1 MIEIGYLN
9 FKDMRKSSLY
19 IIISLLFCNLSCTEY
34 LDVKNKGEVI
44 PETAEEF
51 SALLHRHL
59 YSIDGAGE
67 YAFFGA
73 PSTAASYEAYTD
85 NWDADLTT
93 KLDLPIYVGSDIS
106 SLSFRFK
113 SLYEVIR
120 DCNIVIGELKERD
133 TEFGKKLLAT
143 AHTIRAVC
151 YYTLMRNYC
160 EPYDK
165 SNATEMLGV
174 PIVKEFDMEGKPERS
189 DLKETADFIVEDL
202 KQAISL
208 NQTDEHYRFYVDVSK
223 AYLARVYFWM
233 QEWALAASM
242 AKEVLDKYPLISGEA
257 YKEMIQ
263 SEVKQ
268 LGNVLIR
275 SGISK
280 SEGYVYTDMQKTKG
294 RPLSLEF
301 VNLFVEKE
309 RDIRYTFSFNTEFV
323 TTKMLKTSLR
333 TAEMCLI
340 MAESYVHSGDTE
352 NGLKY
357 LNHLRE
363 NRITGYTP
371 YTESNLPAVDPA
383 ALVQVDAEGKP
394 LTPLMAA
401 ILNER
406 RKELYLEG
414 DRWYELKRNGRPERW
429 CGHSG
434 VKYVTAKF
442 LYTFPIPKE
451 DIALNSGLI
460 QNPGYET
467 Y

>member
-1 MIEIGYLN
+1 MKEIGYLN

-323 TTKMLKTSLR
+323 NTKMLKTSLR

-414 DRWYELKRNGRPERW
+414 DRWYELKRNGRPERYQ
-429 CGHSG
+429 
-434 VKYVTAKF
+434 K
-442 LYTFPIPKE
+442 
-451 DIALNSGLI
+451 N
-460 QNPGYET
+460 
-467 Y
+467 

>member
-165 SNATEMLGV
+165 SNATKMLGV

-202 KQAISL
+202 EQAISL

-323 TTKMLKTSLR
+323 NTKMLKTSLR

-451 DIALNSGLI
+451 GYSIELRVNTESGI
-460 QNPGYET
+460 
-467 Y
+467 

>member
-1 MIEIGYLN
+1 MKEIGYLN

-309 RDIRYTFSFNTEFV
+309 RDIRYNTEFV
-323 TTKMLKTSLR
+323 NTKMLKTSLR

-394 LTPLMAA
+394 LTHLMAA

>member
-1 MIEIGYLN
+1 
-9 FKDMRKSSLY
+9 MRKSSLY
-19 IIISLLFCNLSCTEY
+19 IMILFLFCNLSCTEY

-59 YSIDGAGE
+59 YNIDGASE

-73 PSTAASYEAYTD
+73 PSTVAAYEAYTD

-93 KLDLPIYVGSDIS
+93 KLDLPIYVGIDIS

-120 DCNIVIGELKERD
+120 DCNIVIEELKERD
-133 TEFGKKLLAT
+133 TDFGKKLLAT
-143 AHTIRAVC
+143 AYTIRGVC

-165 SNATEMLGV
+165 HNADKMLGV
-174 PIVKEFDMEGKPERS
+174 PIVKVFDMEGTPERS
-189 DLKETADFIVEDL
+189 NLKETADFVVENL

-208 NQTDEHYRFYVDVSK
+208 NQTDQHYRFYVDVSK
-223 AYLARVYFWM
+223 AYLARTYFWV
-233 QEWALAASM
+233 QEWELAAST

-263 SEVKQ
+263 TEVKQ

-294 RPLSLEF
+294 RPLPLEF
-301 VNLFVEKE
+301 VNLFTERE
-309 RDIRYTFSFNTEFV
+309 RDIRYTFSFDAEFV
-323 TTKMLKTSLR
+323 NTKMLKTSLR
-333 TAEMCLI
+333 SAEMCLI
-340 MAESYVHSGDTE
+340 MAESYAHSGDTE
-352 NGLKY
+352 NALKY

-363 NRITGYTP
+363 NRISGYTP
-371 YTESNLPAVDPA
+371 YTESDLPVVDPT
-383 ALVQVDAEGKP
+383 ALIQVDAEGKA
-394 LTPLMAA
+394 LTPLMSS

-429 CGHSG
+429 CGYNG

-451 DIALNSGLI
+451 DIALNAGLI

>member
-1 MIEIGYLN
+1 
-9 FKDMRKSSLY
+9 MRKSSLY

-165 SNATEMLGV
+165 SNATKMLGV

-233 QEWALAASM
+233 QEWALAATT

-309 RDIRYTFSFNTEFV
+309 RDIRYSFSFNTEFV
-323 TTKMLKTSLR
+323 NTKMLKTSLR

-340 MAESYVHSGDTE
+340 MAESYVHAGDTE

-383 ALVQVDAEGKP
+383 ALIQVDAEGKP

-406 RKELYLEG
+406 RKEFYLEG

-442 LYTFPIPKE
+442 LYTFPIPKD
-451 DIALNSGLI
+451 DIALISGLI
-460 QNPGYET
+460 QYPGYET

>member
-1 MIEIGYLN
+1 MKEIGYLN

-323 TTKMLKTSLR
+323 NTKMLKTSLR

-406 RKELYLEG
+406 RKELLF
-414 DRWYELKRNGRPERW
+414 GR
-429 CGHSG
+429 
-434 VKYVTAKF
+434 
-442 LYTFPIPKE
+442 
-451 DIALNSGLI
+451 
-460 QNPGYET
+460 
-467 Y
+467 

>member
-1 MIEIGYLN
+1 MKEIGYLN

-202 KQAISL
+202 KQAIRL

-233 QEWALAASM
+233 QEWALAAS
-242 AKEVLDKYPLISGEA
+242 SGEA

-323 TTKMLKTSLR
+323 NTKMLKTSLR

>member
-1 MIEIGYLN
+1 
-9 FKDMRKSSLY
+9 MRKSSLY

-160 EPYDK
+160 EPYNK

-189 DLKETADFIVEDL
+189 NLKETADFIVEDL

-233 QEWALAASM
+233 QEWVLAAST

-309 RDIRYTFSFNTEFV
+309 RDIRYSFSFNTEFV
-323 TTKMLKTSLR
+323 NTKMLKTSLR

-363 NRITGYTP
+363 NRI
-371 YTESNLPAVDPA
+371 
-383 ALVQVDAEGKP
+383 
-394 LTPLMAA
+394 
-401 ILNER
+401 
-406 RKELYLEG
+406 
-414 DRWYELKRNGRPERW
+414 
-429 CGHSG
+429 
-434 VKYVTAKF
+434 
-442 LYTFPIPKE
+442 
-451 DIALNSGLI
+451 
-460 QNPGYET
+460 
-467 Y
+467 

>member
-1 MIEIGYLN
+1 
-9 FKDMRKSSLY
+9 
-19 IIISLLFCNLSCTEY
+19 
-34 LDVKNKGEVI
+34 
-44 PETAEEF
+44 
-51 SALLHRHL
+51 
-59 YSIDGAGE
+59 
-67 YAFFGA
+67 
-73 PSTAASYEAYTD
+73 
-85 NWDADLTT
+85 
-93 KLDLPIYVGSDIS
+93 
-106 SLSFRFK
+106 
-113 SLYEVIR
+113 
-120 DCNIVIGELKERD
+120 
-133 TEFGKKLLAT
+133 
-143 AHTIRAVC
+143 
-151 YYTLMRNYC
+151 
-160 EPYDK
+160 
-165 SNATEMLGV
+165 MLGV

-233 QEWALAASM
+233 QEWALAATT

-309 RDIRYTFSFNTEFV
+309 RDIRYSFSFNTEFV
-323 TTKMLKTSLR
+323 NTKMLKTSLR

-340 MAESYVHSGDTE
+340 MAESYVHAGDTE

-383 ALVQVDAEGKP
+383 ALIQVDAEGKP

-406 RKELYLEG
+406 RKEFYLEG

>member
-1 MIEIGYLN
+1 MKEIGYLN

-51 SALLHRHL
+51 SALLHKHL
-59 YSIDGAGE
+59 YNIDGAGE

-323 TTKMLKTSLR
+323 NTKMLKTSLR

-352 NGLKY
+352 NGLEY

-406 RKELYLEG
+406 RKEFYLEG
-414 DRWYELKRNGRPERW
+414 DRWYELKRNGATGKMVW
-429 CGHSG
+429 
-434 VKYVTAKF
+434 A
-442 LYTFPIPKE
+442 
-451 DIALNSGLI
+451 
-460 QNPGYET
+460 
-467 Y
+467 

>member
-1 MIEIGYLN
+1 MKEIGYLN

-165 SNATEMLGV
+165 SNATEML
-174 PIVKEFDMEGKPERS
+174 DMEGKPERS

-323 TTKMLKTSLR
+323 NTKMLKTSLR

>member
-1 MIEIGYLN
+1 MKEIGYLN

-323 TTKMLKTSLR
+323 NTKMLKTSLR

-340 MAESYVHSGDTE
+340 MAESYGDTE

>member
-165 SNATEMLGV
+165 SNATKMLGV

-202 KQAISL
+202 EQAISL

-323 TTKMLKTSLR
+323 NTKMLKTSLR

-414 DRWYELKRNGRPERW
+414 DRWYELKRNMGKRLDLRPMLSQDRK
-429 CGHSG
+429 S
-434 VKYVTAKF
+434 VV
-442 LYTFPIPKE
+442 
-451 DIALNSGLI
+451 
-460 QNPGYET
+460 
-467 Y
+467 

>member
-1 MIEIGYLN
+1 MKEIGYLN

-19 IIISLLFCNLSCTEY
+19 IIIALFCNLSCTEY

-51 SALLHRHL
+51 SALLHKHL
-59 YSIDGAGE
+59 YNIDGAGE

-143 AHTIRAVC
+143 AYTIRAVC

-165 SNATEMLGV
+165 SNATKMLGV

-242 AKEVLDKYPLISGEA
+242 AEEVLDKYPLISGEA

-280 SEGYVYTDMQKTKG
+280 PEGYVYTDMQKTKG

-323 TTKMLKTSLR
+323 NTKMLKTSLR

-442 LYTFPIPKE
+442 LCVPIPK
-451 DIALNSGLI
+451 
-460 QNPGYET
+460 
-467 Y
+467 